1 MFESRAFNLLMAF
14 VCYQLLMTAFY
25 FQYVEGM
32 APCPLCIFQRIA
44 VFILGIWFLLQGV
57 HNPLSASRWHI
68 FYNIGGILSVLA
80 GGAISARHAY
90 LQSIPPSE
98 VPACGPSLDYL
109 VDILPIMEVFDVVLK
124 GSGECAAVSWDLLGF
139 TMPMWL
145 LFFFVGVFAV
155 LTWRLFRYFKPSDSV
170 FTSA

>member
-1 MFESRAFNLLMAF
+1 MLESRTFNLLMAF
-14 VCYQLLMTAFY
+14 VCYQLLIAAFY
-25 FQYVEGM
+25 FQYVEGL

-44 VFILGIWFLLQGV
+44 VFILSVWFLMQGI
-57 HNPLSASRWHI
+57 HNPLSSSRWHI
-68 FYNIGGILSVLA
+68 FYNVAAILTLFVGG
-80 GGAISARHAY
+80 GISARHAY
-90 LQSIPPSE
+90 LQSLPASE

-124 GSGECAAVSWDLLGF
+124 GSGSCAAVSWDFLGF

-145 LFFFVGVFAV
+145 LFFFIGMFAV
-155 LTWRLFRYFKPSDSV
+155 LAWRLFNYFKPSDSI